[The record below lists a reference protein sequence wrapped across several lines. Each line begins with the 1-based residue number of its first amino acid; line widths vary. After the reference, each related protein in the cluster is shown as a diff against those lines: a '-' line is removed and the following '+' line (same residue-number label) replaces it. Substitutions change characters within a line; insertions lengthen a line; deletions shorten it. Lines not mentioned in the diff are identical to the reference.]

1 MPGPAPKDPSVVTR
15 RNDPKKGFR
24 SLPAG
29 GREGDAPAW
38 PLGPDVNL
46 SAELTVNRR
55 RLEQVECE
63 MAEASDGR
71 TLGRLRRQA
80 NELEMSVSRL
90 ELILE
95 RAEADEAALWDELW
109 TYPQAVIW
117 EETFAS
123 REVAEYVRLKIRSE
137 QGDLKATP
145 AALARSDR
153 LGLNPMALQKLRTE
167 VEHADE
173 AVNRGEQRRKAAT
186 PAKKSGAKKKAD
198 PIAAYLS
205 VVSE

>member
-1 MPGPAPKDPSVVTR
+1 MPGPAPKDPSVVAR

-38 PLGPDVNL
+38 PLGPDVSL
-46 SAELTVNRR
+46 TAELTINRR
-55 RLEQVECE
+55 RLEQVQDQ
-63 MAEASDGR
+63 MAEESDGR
-71 TLGRLRRQA
+71 ALGRMRREA
-80 NELEMSVSRL
+80 NTLEMSVARL

-95 RAEADEAALWDELW
+95 RAEVDEAALWDELW

-123 REVAEYVRLKIRSE
+123 REVAEYVRWKIRSE
-137 QGDLKATP
+137 QGDVKAS
-145 AALARSDR
+145 AFALARSDR

-167 VEHADE
+167 VETADA
-173 AVNRGEQRRKAAT
+173 AVDRGEQRRKSST
-186 PAKKSGAKKKAD
+186 PAKKSGAKKAD